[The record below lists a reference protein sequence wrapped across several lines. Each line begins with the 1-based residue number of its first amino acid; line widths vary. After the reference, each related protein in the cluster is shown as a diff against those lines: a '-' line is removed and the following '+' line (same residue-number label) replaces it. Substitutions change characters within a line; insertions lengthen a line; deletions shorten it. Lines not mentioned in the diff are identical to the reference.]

1 MKKLGILIALVC
13 ACMSFAGCEEKE
25 DNLTTKEIAGN
36 YAGTLSAIEYSD
48 DPQRA
53 YATLTRKSS
62 DVVSFEISCESFDI
76 YASPVN
82 LIATFSNGVVRLE
95 SESTYSISGSIT
107 NNVLTVTFIMSDDT
121 FVFSGKKD

>member
-62 DVVSFEISCESFDI
+62 DVVSFSLENSLNSFISFVDSAI
-76 YASPVN
+76 N
-82 LIATFSNGVVRLE
+82 LSKTSL
-95 SESTYSISGSIT
+95 Y
-107 NNVLTVTFIMSDDT
+107 L
-121 FVFSGKKD
+121 